1 MLNIQNLSYKTGNFA
16 LKHLNLKIQD
26 GSYAILLGPSGSG
39 KSLLL
44 DVLAGIRRQGKGN
57 ILLDKKNISHAP
69 IHHRAIGVVF
79 QEASLFPHMT
89 VESNIAYAIKGK
101 LRKSELKNKV
111 RQTAQDMEIE
121 QLLERYPKS
130 LSGGEKQRVALA
142 RTLIRKPKILLLDEP
157 LSSIDTQLKSQLRKL
172 LKNIHKTGQTILHVT
187 HDFEDA
193 VSLAE
198 DIAVMQ
204 NGEIIQRGSASEV
217 FNEPANQFIADL
229 TQTRNFFKVSIPES
243 EKEMKE
249 GIINERLR
257 ICFLS
262 NKEKN
267 EGRIIIPPD
276 QIIVSE
282 AAIDSSAR
290 NEFKG
295 EIINVSKIA
304 LGYEIIVNIG
314 IPLVVHITEES
325 FNKLHLEKTKK
336 IWLQFKAS
344 SVKFY

>member
-1 MLNIQNLSYKTGNFA
+1 MLEIQKLSYKAGTFA
-16 LKHLNLKIQD
+16 LKNLDLKIHK
-26 GSYAILLGPSGSG
+26 GSYTILLGPSGSG

-44 DVLAGIRRQGKGN
+44 DVLAGIRRQERGS

-69 IHHRAIGVVF
+69 IQHRAIGVVF
-79 QEASLFPHMT
+79 QDASLFPHMT
-89 VESNIAYAIKGK
+89 VESNIAYAMKGK
-101 LRKSELKNKV
+101 IIKSELQKKV
-111 RQTAQDMEIE
+111 RQTAQVMEIE

-142 RTLIRKPKILLLDEP
+142 RTLIRKPEILLLDEP

-172 LKNIHKTGQTILHVT
+172 LKHIHKSGQTILHVT

-193 VSLAE
+193 LSLAD

-204 NGEIIQRGSASEV
+204 NGEIIQQGLAGKV

-229 TQTRNFFKVSIPES
+229 TQTRNFYKVSIPKR

-249 GIINERLR
+249 GIINGKLR

-276 QIIVSE
+276 QIIVSKV
-282 AAIDSSAR
+282 AIDSSAR
-290 NEFKG
+290 NQFKG
-295 EIINVSKIA
+295 CIIDVTKIT
-304 LGYEIIVNIG
+304 LGYEIIVDIE
-314 IPLVVHITEES
+314 IPLAVHLTEES
-325 FNKLHLEKTKK
+325 FKKLQLEKTKE
-336 IWLQFKAS
+336 IWIQFKAS

>member
-1 MLNIQNLSYKTGNFA
+1 MLKIQKLTYRAGNFA
-16 LKHLNLKIQD
+16 LQNVNLQIHK
-26 GSYAILLGPSGSG
+26 GSYTILLGPSGSG
-39 KSLLL
+39 KSILL
-44 DVLAGIRRQGKGN
+44 DVLAGIRRQEKGS
-57 ILLDKKNISHAP
+57 ILLDGKNISP
-69 IHHRAIGVVF
+69 IPINQRPIGVVF

-89 VESNIAYAIKGK
+89 VENNIAYAMKGK
-101 LRKSELKNKV
+101 LGKLALGKKV
-111 RQTAQDMEIE
+111 RQTAQDMDIE
-121 QLLERYPKS
+121 HLLERYPKS

-157 LSSIDTQLKSQLRKL
+157 LSSIDTQLKSQVRKL
-172 LKNIHKTGQTILHVT
+172 LKHIHKTGQTILHVT

-193 VSLAE
+193 LSLAE

-204 NGEIIQRGSASEV
+204 NGEIIQQGPASKV

-229 TQTRNFFKVSIPES
+229 TQTRNFFKVSIPKS
-243 EKEMKE
+243 EREMKE
-249 GIINERLR
+249 GVINERLR

-282 AAIDSSAR
+282 AAINSSAR
-290 NEFKG
+290 NQFKG
-295 EIINVSKIA
+295 KIIDVKKIT
-304 LGYEIIVNIG
+304 LGYEIIVDMG
-314 IPLVVHITEES
+314 IHIAVHLTEES
-325 FNKLHLEKTKK
+325 FKKLYLEKTKE